1 MLKSICLGVIGGGQL
16 GSLLCSA
23 AKKLKVKTVVLSD
36 DKDAPARNFCDQFI
50 NSKYDDNAKVREF
63 ISIVDVVTYE
73 FENIPVDFLN
83 LIQKEKKVLPSP
95 NINKIAQNRKLEKTF
110 VNELG
115 INTTDW
121 VYIKSAEDI
130 KKNQHLLPGLLKSNT
145 LGYDGKGQFVLNSLK
160 DVKKDWRFTNDY
172 ILEKKVDLKKEISV
186 IVARYSDGTMSSY
199 EPIENVHKNQILF
212 KSKIPADIDD
222 KILGKAIS
230 NAKKISEKFNYVGVL
245 TVEYFITEKDELLVN
260 ELAPRFHNSGHLTID
275 AFNISQFE
283 IHVRCVCD
291 LGSKPIGKISNA
303 EMYNILGSEIL
314 EYRKKTFEKNEFFYD
329 YLKKEPREGRKMG
342 HLTILKD

>member
-1 MLKSICLGVIGGGQL
+1 MSKSISLGVIGGGQL

-36 DKDAPARNFCDQFI
+36 SKEAPAQHFCDQFI
-50 NSKYDDNAKVREF
+50 YSKYDGNKKVQEF
-63 ISIVDVVTYE
+63 INKVDVVTYE

-95 NINKIAQNRKLEKTF
+95 KINKIAQNRKLEKTF

-130 KKNQHLLPGLLKSNT
+130 KKNQHLLPGILKSNT
-145 LGYDGKGQFVLNSLK
+145 LGYDGKGQFVLNSLDDIK
-160 DVKKDWRFTNDY
+160 QDWCFTNDY

-186 IVARYSDGTMSSY
+186 VIARYADGTMTNY
-199 EPIENVHKNQILF
+199 EPIENVHQNQILF
-212 KSKIPADIDD
+212 KSKIPADIND
-222 KILGKAIS
+222 KIFTKAIS

-314 EYRKKTFEKNEFFYD
+314 DYRKKTFEKNEFFYD

>member
-1 MLKSICLGVIGGGQL
+1 MSKSICLGVIGGGQL

-23 AKKLKVKTVVLSD
+23 AKKLKIKTVVLSD
-36 DKDAPARNFCDQFI
+36 SKEAPAQHFCDQFI
-50 NSKYDDNAKVREF
+50 YSKYDSNKKVQEF
-63 ISIVDVVTYE
+63 INKVDVVTYE

-95 NINKIAQNRKLEKTF
+95 KINKIAQNRKLEKTF

-130 KKNQHLLPGLLKSNT
+130 KKNQHLLPGILKSNT
-145 LGYDGKGQFVLNSLK
+145 LGYDGKGQFVLNSLDDIK
-160 DVKKDWRFTNDY
+160 QDWCFTNDY

-186 IVARYSDGTMSSY
+186 VIARYADGTMTNY
-199 EPIENVHKNQILF
+199 EPIENVHQNQILF
-212 KSKIPADIDD
+212 KSKIPADIND
-222 KILGKAIS
+222 KIFKKAIS

>member
-160 DVKKDWRFTNDY
+160 DVKKDWCFTNNY

-314 EYRKKTFEKNEFFYD
+314 EYRKKDF
-329 YLKKEPREGRKMG
+329 
-342 HLTILKD
+342 

>member
-1 MLKSICLGVIGGGQL
+1 MSKTIRLGVIGGGQL

-36 DKDAPARNFCDQFI
+36 DKEGPAQHFCDQFI
-50 NSKYDDNAKVREF
+50 YSKYDDNAKVKEF
-63 ISIVDVVTYE
+63 ISKVDVVTYE
-73 FENIPVDFLN
+73 FDNIPVEFLN
-83 LIQKEKKVLPSP
+83 FIQKEKKVLPSP
-95 NINKIAQNRKLEKTF
+95 KINKIAQNRKLEKTF

-121 VYIKSAEDI
+121 AFIKSAEDI
-130 KKNQHLLPGLLKSNT
+130 KKNQHLLPGILKSNT
-145 LGYDGKGQFVLNSLK
+145 LGYDGKGQFVLNSLDDIK
-160 DVKKDWRFTNDY
+160 QDWCFTNDY

-186 IVARYSDGTMSSY
+186 VIARYADGTMTNY
-199 EPIENVHKNQILF
+199 EPIENVHQNQILF
-212 KSKIPADIDD
+212 KSKIPADIND
-222 KILGKAIS
+222 KIFTKAIS

-245 TVEYFITEKDELLVN
+245 TVEYFITKKDELLVN

-275 AFNISQFE
+275 AFNQSQFSL
-283 IHVRCVCD
+283 HVSCVCN

-314 EYRKKTFEKNEFFYD
+314 EYRKKTFKKNEFFYD
-329 YLKKEPREGRKMG
+329 YLKKEPKQGRKMG